1 MALRY
6 IGLTLAFIM
15 TLAAG
20 PAAWAQAGTVA
31 AGPPS
36 AAVKADTEIEG
47 EGEGEGEGEVPVT
60 ITEVTLLSPTGDI
73 ATAPGI
79 AQVPVLLCAE
89 VTLAEDAPAGTVP
102 AVVFEWNGQELPA
115 TLRDG
120 LYWAES
126 VAPAGFQGTITAA
139 ATVTGEET
147 EYLSDPYPFAVRTV
161 ADDNGNGYP
170 DDPFTALAKPG
181 DTWYGLHTSGDCVR
195 VVGMLEMDSAVP
207 ECRVLLANPYDS
219 ANTAL
224 VSVPGA
230 LMGAAGRGILTAV
243 LACNEDGM
251 FAPDAA
257 GPDVSLRPGDSLEG
271 GGFLFAGVVVSSD
284 GGATFGDPDPYLA
297 ARNAVTF
304 SVAGLRAK
312 PGNIAAWHAFPAL
325 LDSDPASGFF
335 LAPADGAWDR
345 APVLT
350 VGDAGG
356 VFSGRMQEAQLV
368 APFQTGLPARLEIP
382 EAAGGSVLFGRVRL
396 GETGTLVLTLR
407 NPGSAPVA
415 GTVALSD
422 PAGVFAVRGPL
433 AYSVP
438 AGAEATME
446 VQFVPPAEEDY
457 RGVLTFTGGENTPLT
472 VTLLGSGTAEEKRV
486 SFFGCG
492 PARGAAAPGWGELLA
507 LAMVFA
513 LLLRP
518 RRVPR

>member
-1 MALRY
+1 MALQY

-20 PAAWAQAGTVA
+20 PAAWAQPWAVK

-36 AAVKADTEIEG
+36 AAVKADTEG
-47 EGEGEGEGEVPVT
+47 EDEGEGEGEVPVT
-60 ITEVTLLSPTGDI
+60 ITEIALLSPTGNI

-79 AQVPVLLCAE
+79 AQVPVLFCAE
-89 VTLAEDAPAGTVP
+89 VTLAEDAPEGTVP

-115 TLRDG
+115 AVRDG

-126 VAPAGFQGTITAA
+126 VAPAGIQGTITVA
-139 ATVTGEET
+139 ATVAGEED
-147 EYLSDPYPFAVRTV
+147 EYLSDPYPFAVRVV
-161 ADDNGNGYP
+161 ADDDGNGYP
-170 DDPFTALAKPG
+170 DNPFTALAKPG
-181 DTWYGLHTSGDCVR
+181 DSWYGLHTSGDCVR
-195 VVGMLEMDSAVP
+195 VVGMLEMDPAVS
-207 ECRVLLANPYDS
+207 ECRVLLANPYDG
-219 ANTAL
+219 ANTAT
-224 VSVPGA
+224 VTVPGA

-251 FAPDAA
+251 FAPDGA
-257 GPDVSLRPGDSLEG
+257 GPDASLRPGDPLEG
-271 GGFLFAGVVVSSD
+271 GGFLFAGVVVSPD
-284 GGATFGDPDPYLA
+284 GGTTFGDPDPFFA
-297 ARNAVTF
+297 ARNAITF
-304 SVAGLRAK
+304 SVGGLRTK
-312 PGNIAAWHAFPAL
+312 PGHVAAWHAFPAL

-335 LAPADGAWDR
+335 LAPGDGAWDR

-350 VGDAGG
+350 VGDDGG
-356 VFSGRMQEAQLV
+356 VFSGRMQQAQLV

-396 GETGTLVLTLR
+396 GETGTLLLTLR
-407 NPGSAPVA
+407 NPGSAPVS

-438 AGAEATME
+438 AGAETTME

-457 RGVLTFTGGENTPLT
+457 RGTLTFTGGANTPLT
-472 VTLLGSGTAEEKRV
+472 VTLQGTGTSEVKTV
-486 SFFGCG
+486 SFFGC
-492 PARGAAAPGWGELLA
+492 APVGGVTGLGWGELVIAA
-507 LAMVFA
+507 LVFGGF
-513 LLLRP
+513 LLF